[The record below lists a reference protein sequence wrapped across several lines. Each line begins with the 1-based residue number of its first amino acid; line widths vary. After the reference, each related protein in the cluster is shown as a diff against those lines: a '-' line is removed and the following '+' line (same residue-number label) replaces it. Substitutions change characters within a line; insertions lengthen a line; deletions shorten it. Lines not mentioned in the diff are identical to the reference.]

1 MMANPIARRGEDQP
15 VSRLS
20 EETLRNWCWEQNK
33 RAKEAGWMHWLYVSK
48 DKETGAMVTKARVG
62 SDAKDVLKVI
72 EGWYPDFIN
81 WSADR
86 LDAEFRI
93 LRYMARM
100 GMPQVE
106 FDKRISRLAKPP
118 LQLPA
123 YD

>member
-1 MMANPIARRGEDQP
+1 MANPIARRGEDQP
-15 VSRLS
+15 IGRLS

-33 RAKEAGWMHWLYVSK
+33 RAKEAGWLHWLYVSK
-48 DKETGAMVTKARVG
+48 DKGTGAMVTKARGG

-93 LRYMARM
+93 LRMMVRM
-100 GMPQVE
+100 GMPQAAFE
-106 FDKRISRLAKPP
+106 SQRPMLAKPP
-118 LQLPA
+118 PRLPA